1 MSAVMTPNEQQDD
14 LALAAKVQAALL
26 PKGRPEA
33 TAHQQTGVR
42 NRMCQSVGGDFYDF
56 IRLNDEQLAIV
67 IGDVVGHGVRAAL
80 LMAQIMGFL
89 RSTARD
95 LSRPASVARLVN
107 DMLIDLGDETDNV
120 LPCSLLYTVIDLPT
134 GLGFMINAGHPRPF
148 LCDTT
153 RCSSAHMVGHDL
165 VLGVEH
171 YEPHEICHT
180 FVPGERLAL
189 YTDGILDAA
198 APSHEMFGE
207 RRLLEVLDSCA
218 GLEPQQAADAVMDA
232 VAAFR
237 DGAEQVDDETIV
249 IVDRR

>member
-1 MSAVMTPNEQQDD
+1 MSAVMTPNEQLED

-26 PKGRPEA
+26 PKGRPED

-56 IRLNDEQLAIV
+56 IRLNPEQLAIV

-89 RSTARD
+89 RSTTHD
-95 LSRPASVARLVN
+95 LSRPASVARMVN
-107 DMLIDLGDETDNV
+107 DMLIALGDETDNV
-120 LPCSLLYTVIDLPT
+120 LPCSLLYTVIDLPS
-134 GLGFMINAGHPRPF
+134 GLGFMVNAGHPRPF
-148 LCDTT
+148 LCDTS
-153 RCSSAHMVGHDL
+153 RCSAAHMAGHDL

-180 FVPGERLAL
+180 FAPGERLVL

-198 APSHEMFGE
+198 APNHEMFGE
-207 RRLLEVLDSCA
+207 GRLLEVLDSCSA
-218 GLEPQQAADAVMDA
+218 LGPQEAADTVMEA

-237 DGAEQVDDETIV
+237 GDAQQVDDETIV
-249 IVDRR
+249 VVDRR